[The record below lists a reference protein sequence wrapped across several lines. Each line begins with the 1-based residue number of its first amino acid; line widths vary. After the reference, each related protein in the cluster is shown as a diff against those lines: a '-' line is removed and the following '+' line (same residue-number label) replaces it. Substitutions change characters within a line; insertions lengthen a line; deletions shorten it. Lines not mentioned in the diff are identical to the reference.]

1 MEWSKVEHSGL
12 VDGFAVA
19 NEQGTYNYYDDSDG
33 TIPVGDGFFVK
44 AIEENATMSYDANS
58 ANSISRSEK
67 TESINVIAS
76 GNNGNDNVII
86 SFAGANKEGFPKLD
100 NFNDKVANIFVNNND
115 VRYGIF
121 NYDRNTTEVE
131 VSFIASVMG
140 RYTISMKTNGE
151 FDNLVLVDRFTGIE
165 TNMLLED
172 YSFTA
177 SGQQDHNR
185 FVVRLSMNNNDVQ
198 KERFVYQSNNELI
211 INGEGLVQIIDI
223 MGRIVY
229 TNEINGI
236 SRVNVSNFYS
246 ATYVVKVVNENEVK
260 TQKVVIY

>member
-1 MEWSKVEHSGL
+1 
-12 VDGFAVA
+12 
-19 NEQGTYNYYDDSDG
+19 
-33 TIPVGDGFFVK
+33 
-44 AIEENATMSYDANS
+44 
-58 ANSISRSEK
+58 
-67 TESINVIAS
+67 
-76 GNNGNDNVII
+76 
-86 SFAGANKEGFPKLD
+86 
-100 NFNDKVANIFVNNND
+100 
-115 VRYGIF
+115 
-121 NYDRNTTEVE
+121 
-131 VSFIASVMG
+131 MG